1 MRTLIALGA
10 LLVVLSGCTSDETRA
25 KPEPIVITYIGSSAP
40 GFAFE
45 DSILQQF
52 TNQTGIKVR
61 FIPGP
66 ELNGDQLMHEQKLL
80 SDHAST
86 PDIYF
91 VDVVWPGMLGD
102 GLLDLVYLL
111 PEARPEMLAWLEN
124 PHRTPSP
131 LLVRQGRKIILNW
144 EPSPL
149 HIDDR
154 SWERPEKKA
163 QVTIKL
169 APDGLQVCAP
179 RSQGSAQTP
188 VSEAG
193 NALT

>member
-1 MRTLIALGA
+1 MCPHPQTIFMRTLIALGA

-80 SDHAST
+80 TTTPRHPTST
-86 PDIYF
+86 LSTWCGRECSATAYWISPKNS
-91 VDVVWPGMLGD
+91 PM
-102 GLLDLVYLL
+102 
-111 PEARPEMLAWLEN
+111 RPAN
-124 PHRTPSP
+124 SFPH
-131 LLVRQGRKIILNW
+131 
-144 EPSPL
+144 
-149 HIDDR
+149 
-154 SWERPEKKA
+154 
-163 QVTIKL
+163 
-169 APDGLQVCAP
+169 
-179 RSQGSAQTP
+179 
-188 VSEAG
+188 
-193 NALT
+193 